1 MDTFLAP
8 VRIASSWRT
17 ANVDRYERDACVHV
31 SVIETRRILLL
42 PLSVEVCDY
51 VSSDSDL
58 FRCIALRYIDNLGHR
73 SLF

>member
-1 MDTFLAP
+1 MAP

-31 SVIETRRILLL
+31 SVIETKRILLL

-51 VSSDSDL
+51 VSSDSDWKT
-58 FRCIALRYIDNLGHR
+58 RARVTPAPIWI
-73 SLF
+73 

>member
-31 SVIETRRILLL
+31 SVIETKRILLL
-42 PLSVEVCDY
+42 PLSVEVDTM
-51 VSSDSDL
+51 SS
-58 FRCIALRYIDNLGHR
+58 
-73 SLF
+73 SLQDGYFFV

>member
-1 MDTFLAP
+1 M
-8 VRIASSWRT
+8 
-17 ANVDRYERDACVHV
+17 DRYERDACVHV
-31 SVIETRRILLL
+31 SVIETKRILLL
-42 PLSVEVCDY
+42 PLSVEVCDH